1 MSTLVGR
8 AAPNFKLYNSEKEQV
23 SLSDFKGKNVIL
35 LFFPQAFTGVCTEEL
50 CSMRDNIGVY
60 ENLNAQILAVSVDSV
75 FTLGKFKSEQNYNFP
90 LLSDFNKEVISL
102 YGAKYDN
109 WILDMKG
116 VAKRSVFVIDKDGVV
131 QHAEILESAG
141 DMPDFNAVKAALE
154 AIA

>member
-1 MSTLVGR
+1 
-8 AAPNFKLYNSEKEQV
+8 
-23 SLSDFKGKNVIL
+23 
-35 LFFPQAFTGVCTEEL
+35 
-50 CSMRDNIGVY
+50 
-60 ENLNAQILAVSVDSV
+60 V